1 MAGVQGYVL
10 AGGKSRRM
18 GQDKALMPVN
28 GQPMVLRAADV
39 LRPFVDEVSL
49 LAPAGRYEHLGLPV
63 VPDKWAEGPLAGI
76 CAGLFYTHAR
86 WNIFLAC
93 DLPLVS
99 KTFVQLL
106 TQRIHATQCDAV
118 VPRTTD
124 GWQPLSAAYRAN
136 CQTAFTQA
144 LQQGERSIVRLL
156 GDIRVEEITTDQM
169 QSAGVREAELA
180 NVNTPEDWARVTSI
194 TNVPR

>member
-1 MAGVQGYVL
+1 MQI
-10 AGGKSRRM
+10 
-18 GQDKALMPVN
+18 N
-28 GQPMVLRAADV
+28 GQPMILRAVGV

-49 LAPAGRYEHLGLPV
+49 LAPPGRYEHLGLPV

-106 TQRIHATQCDAV
+106 NERMRLTQCDAV
-118 VPRTTD
+118 VPRTAD
-124 GWQPLSAAYRAN
+124 GWQPLSAAYQAT

-144 LQQGERSIVRLL
+144 LQQGERSIIRLL
-156 GDIRVEEITTDQM
+156 GDIRVEEITSDQM
-169 QSAGVREAELA
+169 HRAGVHEAELA
-180 NVNTPEDWARVTSI
+180 NVNTPDDWARVTGIS
-194 TNVPR
+194 NDQR